1 MSAPPYQPGTP
12 APSAQHDPDPTRYL
26 NAPPYPTDRQPGGP
40 PLQSNAADDHQ
51 DTQQPTI
58 SQNDISDTDGSV
70 LLGGEHRSSAY
81 TNQLHSTYESS
92 SPGYHAQAPVTN
104 NLNIDP
110 ALLALGQGA
119 RQQPPV
125 QQFNMHPGSQVT
137 FAGSAFQQSFGGN
150 AFQQSLITQGNQMMR
165 LEGIEQPTNDADPMD
180 EGAPMFD
187 ESTQIFSDNN
197 SVLTKQDF
205 DSIMSEF
212 GLDSPISTYDFKPP
226 AFGLD
231 SFHDKS
237 NDSRVLMP
245 PPPLPSKALAHNIG
259 NNLQVWTQR
268 DIAHAAGF
276 PDVSSSK
283 FMPNGD
289 DHSVGGTGAI
299 QESSGHSRSSAS
311 PAKKRGRSSSD
322 DSRSNVSIDNGGE
335 TSHRPPRSTAQRKRV
350 RMSQSSATGS
360 SSESQASSHMS
371 RRESLLAADDSDF
384 KVASGPLQGMSRD
397 EAADLCIK
405 RVNLNVSG
413 ADNVNEVKAESEKW
427 IRAIMQSFD
436 DPYNPTPKTKNV
448 DPDGFQEWQKE
459 HHALTMEV
467 FRADSTNKLAEAIA
481 THLYNQVVASHEKG
495 FLVKSSGN
503 SFRHDVLL
511 NCKGRLESIIKA
523 LTGLT
528 IIRYDLV
535 TGARV
540 HELVANPDA
549 VFKRKEENKLEN
561 DRKKANKEA
570 AEAAKATDKK
580 KPTALTAKNLKAQ
593 TANKMKSDNDSSGQG
608 KAAVVEEAIEESSS
622 GSDDPPRPEDL
633 ASSTRDVATFITEP
647 KPVNNSDAG
656 GQGELRVVEPAVVN
670 TYDDESSSGSDW

>member
-1 MSAPPYQPGTP
+1 MSAPPYQQGTP
-12 APSAQHDPDPTRYL
+12 APSAQHDPDPARHL

-40 PLQSNAADDHQ
+40 PLQSNAADHPN
-51 DTQQPTI
+51 TQQHTV
-58 SQNDISDTDGSV
+58 SQNNISDTEGPV

-81 TNQLHSTYESS
+81 ASQLHSTYESS

-137 FAGSAFQQSFGGN
+137 FAGNAFQQSFGGN

-165 LEGIEQPTNDADPMD
+165 FEGIEQPTNDADQMD
-180 EGAPMFD
+180 EGAPMFH
-187 ESTQIFSDNN
+187 ESTQIFSENN
-197 SVLTKQDF
+197 SVLTKLDF
-205 DSIMSEF
+205 DPTMPAY
-212 GLDSPISTYDFKPP
+212 GLGSPLSSYDFEPP

-231 SFHDKS
+231 SFRDKS

-259 NNLQVWTQR
+259 NKNFQVWTQR
-268 DIAHAAGF
+268 DIAHAVGF
-276 PDVSSSK
+276 PDVSRSK

-311 PAKKRGRSSSD
+311 PAKRRGRSSSD
-322 DSRSNVSIDNGGE
+322 DGRSNVSIDNGDE
-335 TSHRPPRSTAQRKRV
+335 NSHRPPRSTAQRKRV

-371 RRESLLAADDSDF
+371 RRESLLVADDSDF

-405 RVNLNVSG
+405 RVDLNVSG
-413 ADNVNEVKAESEKW
+413 ADNVDEVKVESEKW
-427 IRAIMQSFD
+427 IRAIMQAFD

-448 DPDGFQEWQKE
+448 DSEKFQQWQKE
-459 HHALTMEV
+459 HHALTTQV
-467 FRADSTNKLAEAIA
+467 FRDDPTNKLAEAIA
-481 THLYNQVVASHEKG
+481 TNLYNQVVASHEKG

-511 NCKGRLESIIKA
+511 NCKGRLENIIKA

-561 DRKKANKEA
+561 DRKKANKA
-570 AEAAKATDKK
+570 AADAAKATDKK
-580 KPTALTAKNLKAQ
+580 KPSALTAKNLKAQ
-593 TANKMKSDNDSSGQG
+593 AASKAKSGNKRVGQG
-608 KAAVVEEAIEESSS
+608 ESAVFEESSS
-622 GSDDPPRPEDL
+622 GSDDPPDSGAL
-633 ASSTRDVATFITEP
+633 ASSTRKVAPHITES
-647 KPVNNSDAG
+647 KPVNDSEDG
-656 GQGELRVVEPAVVN
+656 GQGELRVVEPAVVA